1 VPPELPPEY
10 PPAAFKIDYP
20 NDGAPRLGRRLYRLA
35 LGLAGLAVLAFL
47 TTFLAAAHQAGGEG
61 EAPAARLGQGILV
74 YTALFGAAAVYFLP
88 SLIAG
93 FRRHR
98 NFLAVFLINFFLG
111 FFLLGRFVALIRAVA
126 NGPDRRA

>member
-10 PPAAFKIDYP
+10 PPGAFEIDYP
-20 NDGAPRLGRRLYRLA
+20 DHGAPRLGRLLYRLA

-47 TTFLAAAHQAGGEG
+47 TTFLAAAHQAGGAGGPPATRLAEG
-61 EAPAARLGQGILV
+61 VLAGAVVCE
-74 YTALFGAAAVYFLP
+74 AAAMYFLP

-93 FRRHR
+93 LRRRR

-111 FFLLGRFVALIRAVA
+111 FFVLGWFVALIRAVA